1 MNTDSTYILPTS
13 IVSTHLK
20 CFSNRR
26 NNKANNPNCQTVKF
40 LYKNRAIRLHLTI
53 AITVQFFRR
62 KDRTQSCLFRETHEN
77 NEIVR
82 LVGEEEGQQSRD
94 IVKKVRLGKDRR
106 REENTS
112 KLLKQLGES
121 A

>member
-1 MNTDSTYILPTS
+1 MS
-13 IVSTHLK
+13 
-20 CFSNRR
+20 
-26 NNKANNPNCQTVKF
+26 QTVKF

-53 AITVQFFRR
+53 AITEQFFRR
-62 KDRTQSCLFRETHEN
+62 KDRTQSCLFREMHEKKMK
-77 NEIVR
+77 IVR

-94 IVKKVRLGKDRR
+94 IVKRLSLGTKDRR
-106 REENTS
+106 QEENTS